1 MYRLAARAIL
11 CSTLILLAACASTP
25 ASQFYTLSAAATAA
39 AAPSRLSVVVGP
51 VSVPASVDRPEF
63 VVTQGPNQVRL
74 DEFHRWAAPLQD
86 EIARAV
92 AENLVLML
100 GTPNVTLS
108 SQMLGASAQYRAV
121 IEVQKFVSTPG
132 EGTTLDAI
140 WNVRRVKDGKSETG
154 RTALHET
161 VHQQGYEALVAA
173 HSRAIT
179 RLSQDIANAVRAL
192 NRLSP
197 HGR

>member
-25 ASQFYTLSAAATAA
+25 ASQFYTLSAAATPGAP
-39 AAPSRLSVVVGP
+39 PSRLSVVVGP